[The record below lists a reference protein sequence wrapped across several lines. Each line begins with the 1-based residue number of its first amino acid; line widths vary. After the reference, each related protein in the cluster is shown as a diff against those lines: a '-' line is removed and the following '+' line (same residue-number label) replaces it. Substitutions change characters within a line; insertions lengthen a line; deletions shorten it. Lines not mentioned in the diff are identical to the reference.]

1 MEKFKKKKK
10 GSQNGEISGV
20 PDKSM
25 KKNKSIKCFHNA
37 LKKNNAAAD
46 KLRNKNGGN
55 NCP

>member
-1 MEKFKKKKK
+1 
-10 GSQNGEISGV
+10 
-20 PDKSM
+20 M